1 MKKFLSFAILATTCA
16 VLFTACNKNNF
27 KKTENGL
34 LYKFETTVAD
44 GEQPNVGDLLVGE
57 LILRLENDTLF
68 SNMGHPDRIF
78 QVAETPMFK
87 GDIQEGLL
95 MMHKGDKAIFKIPAD
110 SIANFMQP
118 NQMPQGYQS
127 GKGQFFYYEITLND
141 IVTKD
146 ELAQEQ
152 ANFMEEMEQRK
163 NDEPAA
169 IQKYLADNNITAKP
183 TKSGLYVIVNKKG
196 TGAKVATGKKVAI
209 DYTGRLLDGTLFDTS
224 READAKAANK
234 YMEGRE
240 YKPLEYVVGGA
251 QSMIKGWEEGVMGQ
265 PAGSEITLIIPSEL
279 AYGARGAM
287 EIMPYSPLTFDLTIV
302 SVE

>member
-1 MKKFLSFAILATTCA
+1 MKKVLSFAFAVAICA
-16 VLFTACNKNNF
+16 VLTTACNNSF
-27 KKTENGL
+27 KKTEGGL
-34 LYKFETTVAD
+34 LYKFETINTDA
-44 GEQPNVGDLLVGE
+44 EQPTEGDILVGE
-57 LILRLENDTLF
+57 MTLSLDGDTLF
-68 SNMGHPDRIF
+68 SNVGNPNRIL
-78 QVAETPMFK
+78 QVQHPMFK
-87 GDIQEGLL
+87 GDLQEGLVL
-95 MMHKGDKAIFKIPAD
+95 MHKGDKAVFKVSAD

-118 NQMPQGYQS
+118 GQMPKNYQA
-127 GKGQFFYYEITLND
+127 GKGQYIVYEITVND

-146 ELAQEQ
+146 EFAQEQ
-152 ANFMEEMEQRK
+152 GNFMKEMEQRK
-163 NDEPAA
+163 ASEPDT
-169 IQKYLADNNITAKP
+169 IQKYLTDNKITAKP
-183 TKSGLYVIVNKKG
+183 TQSGLYVIVKKKG

-240 YKPLEYVVGGA
+240 YKPLEYTVGA

-279 AYGARGAM
+279 AYGERGAGRD
-287 EIMPYSPLTFDLTIV
+287 IMPYSPLTFDLTIV

>member
-1 MKKFLSFAILATTCA
+1 MKKILSFAIVAMTCA
-16 VLFTACNKNNF
+16 VLFTACNNNNF
-27 KKTENGL
+27 KKTDNGL

-44 GEQPNVGDLLVGE
+44 GEQPNMGDLLVGE

-68 SNMGHPDRIF
+68 SNVGHPDRIF

-95 MMHKGDKAIFKIPAD
+95 MMHEGDKAIFKIPAD

-118 NQMPQGYQS
+118 NQMPQGYQA
-127 GKGQFFYYEITLND
+127 GKGQYFYYEITLND

-152 ANFMEEMEQRK
+152 ANFMQEMEQRK
-163 NDEPAA
+163 SEEPAA
-169 IQKYLADNNITAKP
+169 IQKYLADNHITAKP
-183 TKSGLYVIVNKKG
+183 TQSGLYVIVKKKG

-209 DYTGRLLDGTLFDTS
+209 DYTGRILDGTIFDSS
-224 READAKAANK
+224 READAKASGNH
-234 YMEGRE
+234 MEGRE
-240 YKPLEYVVGGA
+240 YMPLEYVVGA
-251 QSMIKGWEEGVMGQ
+251 QSLIKGWEEGIMGQ
-265 PAGSEITLIIPSEL
+265 PAGTELTLIIPSEL
-279 AYGARGAM
+279 AYGARGASQT
-287 EIMPYSPLTFDLTIV
+287 IPPYTPLTFDLTIV